1 MLIIDRIEER
11 KAVCETE
18 DGGHITL
25 DRFPEGARE
34 GDVLV
39 PDESGEYRIDSEETE
54 RRRALAVRLSALI
67 RGRRR

>member
-1 MLIIDRIEER
+1 MLIIDRIEEG

-25 DRFPEGARE
+25 DHFPEGARE

-39 PDESGEYRIDSEETE
+39 PDE
-54 RRRALAVRLSALI
+54 
-67 RGRRR
+67 RGG